1 MRYLVFILRLV
12 LRLLILGVVLFVAL
26 VGVGGVLTYHV
37 ITRQNLQEDVTPQS
51 YLLSSYVPLNFT
63 DPSGGEH
70 EGWLLLGLRRAPVI
84 ILAHGYDSNRSE
96 LLSLGAILRDNHFNV
111 YIFNFHGPK
120 VKGRFSNL
128 GPRQASELKAA
139 IDSVTRQPEVN
150 SKRVGLFGT
159 SVGAY
164 AALVAASTDSRVKA
178 VAVDSA
184 YVTPDQVF
192 DLQID
197 DLLGSS
203 SRFFRV
209 LTETEFHLATR
220 VRRYDPLLVDLPK
233 LAGTPKLFIA
243 GRDAPALAE
252 WTESIYRNAPP
263 PKQLLA
269 LEHSLAGLTAV
280 DEKKEY
286 AEQVLNYFLQNLSLR
301 AD

>member
-1 MRYLVFILRLV
+1 MFADKDFSRLMRMQKAMDKCPRC
-12 LRLLILGVVLFVAL
+12 GKGPMVV
-26 VGVGGVLTYHV
+26 
-37 ITRQNLQEDVTPQS
+37 DS
-51 YLLSSYVPLNFT
+51 
-63 DPSGGEH
+63 SGGEH

-96 LLSLGAILRDNHFNV
+96 LLSMGAILRDNHFNV
-111 YIFNFHGPK
+111 YIFNFQGPK
-120 VKGRFSNL
+120 VKERFSDL

-139 IDSVTRQPEVN
+139 IESVTRQPEVN
-150 SKRVGLFGT
+150 SKRVGLFGA

-164 AALVAASTDSRVKA
+164 AALVAASADSRVKA
-178 VAVDSA
+178 IAVDSA
-184 YVTPDQVF
+184 YVTPDQMF
-192 DLQID
+192 DLQVD

-203 SRFFRV
+203 SRFFRL

-220 VRRYDPLLVDLPK
+220 ARRYDPLLVNLPK

-243 GRDAPALAE
+243 GRDAPSLAE
-252 WTESIYRNAPP
+252 WTETIYKDAPP

-269 LEHSLAGLTAV
+269 LDHGLAGLTAV